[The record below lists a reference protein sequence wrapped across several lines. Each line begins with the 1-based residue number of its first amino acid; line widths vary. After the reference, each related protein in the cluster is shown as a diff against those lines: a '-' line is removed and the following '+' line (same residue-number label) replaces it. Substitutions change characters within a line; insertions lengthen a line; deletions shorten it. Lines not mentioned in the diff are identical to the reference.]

1 MTAKRGKF
9 EVKSILPKAF
19 RVFLQNFL
27 PPSSARGGPDSRSAY
42 RARPAV

>member
-1 MTAKRGKF
+1 MTAKRVKF
-9 EVKSILPKAF
+9 KVKSILPNIF

-27 PPSSARGGPDSRSAY
+27 PPFSAGGGPDSRSAY